1 MEDFGMRRPV
11 FLSTLVVAL
20 AVAGPLFAAGGGGG
34 GGGGSMPSSSGPQY
48 DPVAEYQKGIA
59 ALQAKEFKAAK
70 TAFDHVLASAPRDA
84 NTNYLAGLSRSGLG
98 DWKGAKKFLEK
109 ATKYD
114 PNMTAAWRE
123 LGVAYAKLGDRPNA
137 EATLAALQAKVT
149 ACADT
154 CPTAG
159 ELKTAVDAVAA
170 ALSGAPTASLAQGQ
184 SLLFAGSATGDSLY
198 LDAVALINDRRYEDA
213 IAALKS
219 AQASFGPHPDIL
231 TYLGFANR
239 KLKRFDVAESYYLA
253 ALAVAPTHRGATEY
267 YGELMVERG
276 DLAGAKLKLAAL
288 DSQCRFGCAEAEELR
303 LWIAVGHSPHS

>member
-1 MEDFGMRRPV
+1 MAS
-11 FLSTLVVAL
+11 ST
-20 AVAGPLFAAGGGGG
+20 
-34 GGGGSMPSSSGPQY
+34 
-48 DPVAEYQKGIA
+48 
-59 ALQAKEFKAAK
+59 
-70 TAFDHVLASAPRDA
+70 
-84 NTNYLAGLSRSGLG
+84 LAGLRGGCDVRIVLAPT
-98 DWKGAKKFLEK
+98 WKGAKRFLEK

-123 LGVAYAKLGDRPNA
+123 LGVAYAKLGDKPNA
-137 EATLAALQAKVT
+137 EATLAGLQAKAT
-149 ACADT
+149 ACAGT

-159 ELKTAVDAVAA
+159 ELKMAVDAVTA
-170 ALSGAPTASLAQGQ
+170 ALSGAPTASLAPGQ
-184 SLLFAGSATGDSLY
+184 SLLFASSAAGDSLY

-288 DSQCRFGCAEAEELR
+288 DSHDDTLAKAELDSQIMALDAQIDQALGEHDSGALR
-303 LWIAVGHSPHS
+303 VLEAQRRIRDEVERAPAQFLFRRQSSIAGARQGEPSLVRQAAAAVAAVMSCPRVCMACPSRAR